1 MNFSW
6 ASSELDQITRLNF
19 ARSSTTFISSVTGYT
34 SFGFSTCI
42 SIIYMWQKFF
52 NKMKFSYFW
61 FMFPLFSVD
70 CFMALKNRLFSKLP
84 NFSWTLWLLNSKI
97 ISVLDFGNLPN
108 ECVLSRGHNLNV
120 KLLRLLTDLIKNSSN
135 KSRSINLIHN
145 TFVFILCTSDIFV
158 FHLNLK

>member
-1 MNFSW
+1 MNSSW
-6 ASSELDQITRLNF
+6 ASSELDQITGLNF

-34 SFGFSTCI
+34 SFGFSTSI

-70 CFMALKNRLFSKLP
+70 CCFMVLKNRLFSKLP

-97 ISVLDFGNLPN
+97 ISVLDFDNFPN
-108 ECVLSRGHNLNV
+108 ECVLSRGHILYV
-120 KLLRLLTDLIKNSSN
+120 KLLRLLTDLMKNSST
-135 KSRSINLIHN
+135 KSRSINLALIILSLLYYALLA
-145 TFVFILCTSDIFV
+145 FLCFIWI
-158 FHLNLK
+158 